1 MTLEQL
7 ARTDVVTADTE
18 ATLTEIARIMTDEGV
33 GSVVVVEPDGRPCG
47 MVTDRDLVT
56 YGIAAGRDPDETI
69 ANDVMAFTMVSAEVT
84 DGVLDVISRMAD
96 EGVRRMP
103 VMADGELYGIVTLDD
118 FIVLLAGELE
128 SLAKVVEAESPP
140 RATGR

>member
-1 MTLEQL
+1 MSLEDL
-7 ARTDVVTADTE
+7 ARTEVVTAPTE
-18 ATLTEIARIMTDEGV
+18 ATLTEIARIMSEEGV
-33 GSVVVVEPDGRPCG
+33 GSVVVVEADGEPCG
-47 MVTDRDLVT
+47 MLTDRDLVT
-56 YGIAAGRDPDETI
+56 YGLAAGRNPDETI
-69 ANDVMAFTMVSAEVT
+69 ANDIMSFTMVSVDVAE
-84 DGVLDVISRMAD
+84 GVLDVIRRMAD

-103 VMADGELYGIVTLDD
+103 VTAGEELYGIVTLDD